1 MPTSLSRV
9 AHEKCELGLPIFLKN
24 NIKSQP
30 AWQEIV
36 DFFIANDPA
45 LGKTLSLAFQMLCSE
60 PRHELDDS
68 ESKLPLGK
76 AHRLSISAAFSASSS
91 SI

>member
-1 MPTSLSRV
+1 MKRRTWLPYLSEKQYQV
-9 AHEKCELGLPIFLKN
+9 AAGLARN
-24 NIKSQP
+24 CR
-30 AWQEIV
+30 
-36 DFFIANDPA
+36 FFFANDPA